1 MQTSPLPDRMAH
13 RFCNLL
19 TDIPDFRIG
28 SAEDAS
34 AATGVTVILPD
45 RPVTAAAD
53 VRGGGPGTRDI
64 DALSLSSTVDEIHA
78 LVLSGGSGLGLGA
91 ATGVQTWLA
100 ERGIGFPVGSARV
113 PDRAA
118 GYPVDL
124 LNGGNGRGRRALRAI
139 GAISL

>member
-1 MQTSPLPDRMAH
+1 MDPGTVIPWGHTTHQFYADLTLPDRMAH
-13 RFCNLL
+13 QFCNLI
-19 TDIPDFRIG
+19 TDIPGLRIG

-91 ATGVQTWLA
+91 ATGSKPGW
-100 ERGIGFPVGSARV
+100 RN
-113 PDRAA
+113 A
-118 GYPVDL
+118 G
-124 LNGGNGRGRRALRAI
+124 
-139 GAISL
+139 